1 MNMPLEGIK
10 VLDLSRLLP
19 GPFCSMILG
28 DMGAEVLK
36 IEDTKQGDPFR
47 TDQSVFKYEKTIF
60 LMINRNKRSMKLNLG
75 TERGK
80 AIFMQLVAE
89 YDVLLEGFRPGVMA
103 KLGLDYEQ
111 VRRVNPRMVYCSLTA
126 YGQYGPYR
134 DRPGHDL
141 NTISLS
147 GVLDAIGVRNG
158 PPVIPGV
165 QIGGIGGGAMWAAI
179 AILAVLLGRGKNGT
193 GQYLDAAIVDGLLP
207 FHSMFAASYFA
218 DGSVPRR
225 GETEASGACA
235 YYNVYPTR
243 DGRYVSLG
251 AAEAKFWNGFCQ
263 AIGRPDLIPEQHA
276 PEPRQSEII
285 TEVRAI
291 MLSRSQSEWVELLEP
306 LDICFTPVKNLEEAL
321 ADPHIK
327 AREMVR
333 EVDHPVEGCIPM
345 LAFPVKFSETPAR
358 IKSPSPLYGQHTE
371 EVLQDLGYSEA
382 EIEELHRLDVI

>member
-1 MNMPLEGIK
+1 MQMPLEGIK

-28 DMGAEVLK
+28 DLGTEVLK
-36 IEDTKQGDPFR
+36 IEDTKHGDPFR
-47 TDQSVFKYEKTIF
+47 TDQSVFKYEKTVF

-75 TERGK
+75 TEQGQ
-80 AIFMQLVAE
+80 AIFRQLAAE

-111 VRRVNPRMVYCSLTA
+111 LRQINPRLIYCSLTA

-179 AILAVLLGRGKNGT
+179 AILAALMGRGKDGP

-207 FHSMFAASYFA
+207 FHSMFAAGYFA
-218 DGSVPRR
+218 AGEVPRH

-235 YYNVYPTR
+235 YYNVYLTQ

-251 AAEAKFWNGFCQ
+251 AAETKFWVGFCQ
-263 AIGRPDLIPEQHA
+263 AIGRPDLIAEQHA
-276 PEPRQSEII
+276 PEPRQSQII
-285 TEVRAI
+285 NEVRAI
-291 MLSRSQSEWVELLEP
+291 MRSRTQAEWVELLDP
-306 LDICFTPVKNLEEAL
+306 LDICFTPVNNLEEAL
-321 ADPHIK
+321 ADPQIQ
-327 AREMVR
+327 AREMVV
-333 EVDHPVEGCIPM
+333 EVDHPEEGRIPM
-345 LAFPVKFSETPAR
+345 VAFPVKFSVTPAR
-358 IKSPSPLYGQHTE
+358 IKSPPPLYGQHSE
-371 EVLQDLGYSEA
+371 EVLTDLGYTQAQIEA
-382 EIEELHRLDVI
+382 LHRLGVI